1 MAEEKKKKKEQAAEE
16 PQMTETP
23 EHQPEDIDT
32 LVDEM
37 TKSNDALSKELESAK
52 KLAEETKDTLL
63 RTAAEY
69 DNFRK
74 RSAREKDAVYAESV
88 AKTIEAFL
96 PVVDNLE
103 RAVAF
108 SDTEGLKEGLELTM
122 KQLAAVL
129 SKLKIT
135 AIDPVGQP
143 FDPNLH
149 NAVMHVDDE
158 SLGENTVAEVLQ
170 KGYMIDNRVIRHAVV
185 KVAN

>member
-1 MAEEKKKKKEQAAEE
+1 M
-16 PQMTETP
+16 
-23 EHQPEDIDT
+23 
-32 LVDEM
+32 
-37 TKSNDALSKELESAK
+37 
-52 KLAEETKDTLL
+52 
-63 RTAAEY
+63 
-69 DNFRK
+69 
-74 RSAREKDAVYAESV
+74 